1 MVSVY
6 GLKKKFLAVNMK
18 NNIHIQAL
26 REAWEKLP
34 VTEKD
39 DYSIFN
45 SVATSNRPTND
56 KDPSPEGRTRK
67 KHRNSLYILRCS
79 IIDEPVTTPDIFGVM
94 SEISLLFPPQC
105 SEIEYSI
112 FISDIQAANDLG
124 ILRNN
129 QINSVLTL
137 GRNKPLTYPSVK
149 GGYRCM
155 GLEDSNSADLLKV
168 LPEICNFINS
178 QLEKGNVLVHCLRGK
193 NRSCAVVVG
202 YLIKKYNLPY
212 EEALEIVRKSRPFC
226 EISENFAR
234 QLSSIRRKGSL

>member
-1 MVSVY
+1 
-6 GLKKKFLAVNMK
+6 MK

-34 VTEKD
+34 ITEKD

-45 SVATSNRPTND
+45 SVDMPSRPTNN
-56 KDPSPEGRTRK
+56 KDPSPENQTRK
-67 KHRNSLYILRCS
+67 KHRNSLYVLRCN
-79 IIDEPVTTPDIFGVM
+79 ILDEPVTTPDIFGVM
-94 SEISLLFPPQC
+94 SEISLSFLPQN

-137 GRNKPLTYPSVK
+137 GMNKPLTYPTIK
-149 GGYRCM
+149 GGYRCIS
-155 GLEDSNSADLLKV
+155 LEDNNSADLLKI
-168 LPEICNFINS
+168 LPEIYNFINS

-193 NRSCAVVVG
+193 NRSCAAVVG
-202 YLIKKYNLPY
+202 YLIKKYSLVY
-212 EEALEIVRKSRPFC
+212 EEALEIVRRSRPFC
-226 EISENFAR
+226 EINENFAR
-234 QLSSIRRKGSL
+234 QLSGMRRKGSL